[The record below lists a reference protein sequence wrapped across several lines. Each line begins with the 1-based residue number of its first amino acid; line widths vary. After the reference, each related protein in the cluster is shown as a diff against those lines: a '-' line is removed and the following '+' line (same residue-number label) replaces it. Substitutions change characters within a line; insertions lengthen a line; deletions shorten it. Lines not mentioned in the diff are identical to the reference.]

1 MKKTTKKVSKK
12 ASKKAAKKT
21 VKKKTLKTRALS
33 KNRTAAPSRGVKT
46 MKVRAITAYKEE
58 KNVIRSVNP
67 FTEEVMNE
75 FMLMSK
81 AEVAAVAAKSRHV
94 LRHWRGTPVA
104 ERAALLMKLA
114 GVLRQEK
121 RSYATLITQEMGKPV
136 KDAMAEVEKCAWL
149 AEYYAEHGPGML
161 QPEMVQTEAKKS
173 YITFEPL
180 GVILAVEPW
189 NFPFWQVFRVGVPA
203 VLAGNVVLLK
213 HASNVPMTALAI
225 EDAYRRAGFPES
237 VFKTLLISPED
248 TMKLIDDDLVDAVSL
263 TGSNRAGEQ
272 IGEHA
277 GRRIKSLVLELG
289 GSDPYIVLD
298 DADIAKAGRTAAT
311 ARMINNG
318 QSCIA
323 AKRFIVMESVIEE
336 FTRHFLA
343 RLREMKMGDP
353 MDETTD
359 IGPVA
364 RKDILD
370 GLKAQ
375 LKDARAKGGEII
387 AMDQPFARGYFM
399 PPCVVLKPTPN
410 MRVLADEV
418 FGPIA
423 PIVSVKDESEAVRIA
438 NDTEY
443 GLGASIW
450 SRNHERAERLASR
463 IEAGTIAINDF
474 VKSDPRL
481 PFGGVKKSGVGREL
495 SDYGLKELVN
505 IKSVVVRE

>member
-1 MKKTTKKVSKK
+1 
-12 ASKKAAKKT
+12 
-21 VKKKTLKTRALS
+21 
-33 KNRTAAPSRGVKT
+33 
-46 MKVRAITAYKEE
+46 
-58 KNVIRSVNP
+58 
-67 FTEEVMNE
+67 
-75 FMLMSK
+75 
-81 AEVAAVAAKSRHV
+81 
-94 LRHWRGTPVA
+94 
-104 ERAALLMKLA
+104 
-114 GVLRQEK
+114 
-121 RSYATLITQEMGKPV
+121 
-136 KDAMAEVEKCAWL
+136 
-149 AEYYAEHGPGML
+149 
-161 QPEMVQTEAKKS
+161 
-173 YITFEPL
+173 
-180 GVILAVEPW
+180 
-189 NFPFWQVFRVGVPA
+189 
-203 VLAGNVVLLK
+203 
-213 HASNVPMTALAI
+213 
-225 EDAYRRAGFPES
+225 
-237 VFKTLLISPED
+237 
-248 TMKLIDDDLVDAVSL
+248 MKLIDDDLVDAVSL